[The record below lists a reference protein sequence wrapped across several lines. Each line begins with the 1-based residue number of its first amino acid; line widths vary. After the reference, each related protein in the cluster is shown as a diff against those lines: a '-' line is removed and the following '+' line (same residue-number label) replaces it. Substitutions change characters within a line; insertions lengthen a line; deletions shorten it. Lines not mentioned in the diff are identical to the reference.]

1 MKIKKRKAIYNVGY
15 QGRTQ
20 QEFIELLKAEGV
32 TLLVDLRE
40 RPYNQKPDFNQRRLS
55 QTLHAE
61 GIDYKPMGQL
71 LGGFTC
77 KRGAWQ
83 KGCEELA
90 ALSKE
95 HTIAMMCLEAD
106 YRKCHRKDVAEM
118 LTFFH
123 KITNI
128 NL

>member
-1 MKIKKRKAIYNVGY
+1 MENRKPIYNIGY

-20 QEFIELLKAEGV
+20 QEFIELLKAKGI

-40 RPYNQKPDFNQRRLS
+40 KPFSRLPGFNQKPLR
-55 QTLHAE
+55 HALRAA
-61 GIDYKPMGQL
+61 GIDYKPMGYL

-83 KGCEELA
+83 EGCEQLAEL
-90 ALSKE
+90 SRE
-95 HTIAMMCLEAD
+95 NTIVMMCMETD
-106 YRKCHRKDVAEM
+106 YRKCHRKEVAEM

-123 KITNI
+123 KIDNV

>member
-1 MKIKKRKAIYNVGY
+1 MENRKPIYNIGY

-20 QEFIELLKAEGV
+20 QEFIELLKAKGI

-40 RPYNQKPDFNQRRLS
+40 KPFSRIPGFNQEQLS
-55 QTLHAE
+55 QALYAA
-61 GIDYKPMGQL
+61 GIGYKPMGDL

-83 KGCEELA
+83 EGCEQLAELSRRNA
-90 ALSKE
+90 
-95 HTIAMMCLEAD
+95 IVMMCMESD
-106 YRKCHRKDVAEM
+106 YRNCHRKEVAEM
-118 LTFFH
+118 LAFFH
-123 KITNI
+123 KIDNI